1 MFIKGTEQTQ
11 TECTVGQFH
20 TIFLS
25 IFQWVNLTVGEQV
38 TPIMKKSNG
47 NEITIVFHVFLYNML
62 CAYTESVTLSFEK

>member
-1 MFIKGTEQTQ
+1 MFVNGTEQTQ

-47 NEITIVFHVFLYNML
+47 NEITIAFHVFLYNML
-62 CAYTESVTLSFEK
+62 CVDTESVTLSFEK